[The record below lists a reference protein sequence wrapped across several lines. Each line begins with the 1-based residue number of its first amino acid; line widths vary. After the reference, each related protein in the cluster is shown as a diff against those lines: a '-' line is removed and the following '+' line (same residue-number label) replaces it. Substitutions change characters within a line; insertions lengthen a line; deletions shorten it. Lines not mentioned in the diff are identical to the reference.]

1 MLSDCY
7 EMLGPCLRPEGNMGI
22 FVLVGGLHHGSVA
35 PSVDQAALLVSES
48 AVLLGPSG
56 GCLPGAQLLEPMACS
71 SRSVPPYSFHRE
83 RRSSTTSASHCLP
96 LFLSTVFL
104 QPFLQ
109 SPQHCPGA
117 SLPCVS
123 TAKPGFEFPAVCL
136 CVGLLVRGQ
145 RGGIKVMGTGPVLVG
160 LAAWV
165 PWCPGLE

>member
-1 MLSDCY
+1 MRCWGPACVLKGTWVFLFWWVVCTMAQWRLLWTRLHFWFLSLRFS
-7 EMLGPCLRPEGNMGI
+7 LGHP
-22 FVLVGGLHHGSVA
+22 VGAFLELSYWSPWLA
-35 PSVDQAALLVSES
+35 AQDPSPHTHSTES
-48 AVLLGPSG
+48 AGQVNFSKPL
-56 GCLPGAQLLEPMACS
+56 S
-71 SRSVPPYSFHRE
+71 S
-83 RRSSTTSASHCLP
+83 P
-96 LFLSTVFL
+96 LS
-104 QPFLQ
+104 FLQ

-165 PWCPGLE
+165 LWCPDLE

>member
-1 MLSDCY
+1 MIFIFHCKLAFSWVLPMLSDCC
-7 EMLGPCLRPEGNMGI
+7 EMLGPCLHPEGNMGI

-56 GCLPGAQLLEPMACS
+56 GCLPGAQLLEPVACS

-104 QPFLQ
+104 QSFLQ

-117 SLPCVS
+117 SLPC
-123 TAKPGFEFPAVCL
+123 AQCL
-136 CVGLLVRGQ
+136 WSVQ
-145 RGGIKVMGTGPVLVG
+145 RGVGKGRGSGRSCWLVPEICA
-160 LAAWV
+160 L
-165 PWCPGLE
+165 PL